1 MVNIRPAGASC
12 TPEVLP
18 PAEKAYEMD
27 NKPNLVRVNELSGL
41 DLEKQSHSSG
51 RCGAFFLTSL
61 FIELSDWIFT
71 PSSFPQANNS
81 WWRQPQNT
89 RMKT

>member
-18 PAEKAYEMD
+18 PAAEKAYEMD

-61 FIELSDWIFT
+61 FIELIDPRTAGLWAAPIYS
-71 PSSFPQANNS
+71 PLLL
-81 WWRQPQNT
+81 
-89 RMKT
+89 KHELLG